1 MDKLI
6 VGRYIPGNS
15 IIHNLDPRGKFLGTF
30 YFIAIIFLAN
40 SWYTYL
46 LLFAFVLGSLLLSG
60 IKLSFFIKGVRPLIW
75 LILFTVLLQV
85 LFTPGEQQLWH
96 WWIFSFSWQGLING
110 IYIFMRFLLII
121 FFSTLLTLTTTPV
134 ELSDAI
140 ESVMKPLKWIK
151 FPVTQ
156 VALMLSIALRFVPQL
171 MDQTTKIMNAQRA
184 RGVDFGSGS
193 FMKRIKSFIPLLI
206 PLFVSSF
213 SIAYDLAIAMESRGY
228 QGGENRTKY
237 RELSWKKID
246 NLMIIAFVVIT
257 ILLLLLRF
265 GVNI

>member
-1 MDKLI
+1 MNKLI

-15 IIHNLDPRGKFLGTF
+15 IIHNLDPRAKFIGTF
-30 YFIAIIFLAN
+30 YFIGIIFLAN

-46 LLFAFVLGSLLLSG
+46 PLFLFVLFAL
-60 IKLSFFIKGVRPLIW
+60 KLSNVPMSFFFKGLRPLMW
-75 LILFTVLLQV
+75 LILFTVILQV
-85 LFTPGEQQLWH
+85 FFTPGEQIFWQ
-96 WWIFSFSWQGLING
+96 WWIFSLSWQSIING
-110 IYIFMRFLLII
+110 TYIFVRFVLIV

-140 ESVMKPLKWIK
+140 EAVMKPLKVVR

-184 RGVDFGSGS
+184 RGVDFGTGS
-193 FMKRIKSFIPLLI
+193 IMKRIKSFIPLLI

-213 SIAYDLAIAMESRGY
+213 SIAYDLSIAMESRGY

-237 RELSWKKID
+237 RELIWQRND
-246 NLMIIAFVVIT
+246 TLMVVTFVLIT
-257 ILLLLLRF
+257 LLLAYLRF
-265 GVNI
+265 GI

>member
-1 MDKLI
+1 MLNKLI
-6 VGRYIPGNS
+6 VGRYIPGDS
-15 IIHNLDPRGKFLGTF
+15 IIHNLDPRAKFIGTF
-30 YFIAIIFLAN
+30 YFIGIIFLAN

-46 LLFAFVLGSLLLSG
+46 PLFLFVFFALKLSE
-60 IKLSFFIKGVRPLIW
+60 IKLSFFFKGLRPLMW

-85 LFTPGEQQLWH
+85 FFTPGEKQLWQ
-96 WWIFSFSWQGLING
+96 WWIFSLSWQSILNG
-110 IYIFMRFLLII
+110 TYIFMRFLLIV

-140 ESVMKPLKWIK
+140 EAVMKPLKYIK

-184 RGVDFGSGS
+184 RGVDFGTGS
-193 FMKRIKSFIPLLI
+193 IMQRIKSFIPLLI

-228 QGGENRTKY
+228 QGGENRTRY
-237 RELSWKKID
+237 RELIWEKNDTK
-246 NLMIIAFVVIT
+246 MIVAFIAIT
-257 ILLLLLRF
+257 LLLLYLRF
-265 GVNI
+265 GL